1 VALGATPADAYRKAR
16 EGDPVSAFGGVAA
29 FNRPVDGETAK
40 EIGSTFME
48 VIVAPGFTPD
58 AVEEL
63 GRKKALRLLDIG
75 PLGAGAP
82 EVMEVRKI
90 VGGLLYQERD
100 LGRIADV
107 RALRVA
113 SKRAPTAEEYD
124 ALAFAWKV
132 AKHTKSNAI
141 VYARADRTVGVGAG
155 QMSRVDSVKIG
166 AMKAVL
172 PLAGTVIAS
181 DAFFPF
187 RDGIDEAAKSGV
199 TAVIQPGGSVKD
211 EEVVTAANEHNMAM
225 VLTGMRHFR
234 H

>member
-1 VALGATPADAYRKAR
+1 
-16 EGDPVSAFGGVAA
+16 
-29 FNRPVDGETAK
+29 VDGETAR

-48 VIVAPGFTPD
+48 VIIAPGFD
-58 AVEEL
+58 HAAIEEL

-75 PLGAGAP
+75 PLSAGSP
-82 EVMEVRKI
+82 EVMECRKI

-100 LGRIADV
+100 LGKIENV
-107 RALRVA
+107 RKLRVVT
-113 SKRAPTAEEYD
+113 KRAPTDEEYD

-141 VYARADRTVGVGAG
+141 VYARPDRTVGVGAG

-187 RDGIDEAAKSGV
+187 PDGIHEAAKAGA

-211 EEVVTAANEHNMAM
+211 DEVIAAANERGMAM